1 MEKMYDISTSKY
13 KQLSKI
19 RNINVEN
26 LKATKEKKSEKFE
39 IPEIKNKRMYELFLS
54 DGLQEIKA
62 IEYKAIDRSSSVG
75 TIIICDSTQLLHLA
89 CNSFVFIIFF
99 TMSPIFLV
107 LRRLTT
113 IFFSPPIWEI
123 FFTFRKI
130 KTEIEINR
138 IILKIVNLVSAFY
151 KISK

>member
-26 LKATKEKKSEKFE
+26 LKATKEEKSEKFE

-62 IEYKAIDRSSSVG
+62 IEYKAIDLFNVSIK
-75 TIIICDSTQLLHLA
+75 IIV
-89 CNSFVFIIFF
+89 SF
-99 TMSPIFLV
+99 T
-107 LRRLTT
+107 
-113 IFFSPPIWEI
+113 
-123 FFTFRKI
+123 
-130 KTEIEINR
+130 
-138 IILKIVNLVSAFY
+138 
-151 KISK
+151 